1 MELLEIIITTVLI
14 LVVSII
20 SQSGKK
26 KQSKQTTQQTMDM
39 DDRAVTSSNSVDNN
53 TTSTSSNT
61 LTMMGTPVPTGQPA
75 RRSKNKKQP
84 TTHNGVID
92 PQRQNN
98 APKTDSN
105 EQDDNSFDLRK
116 AVIYSE
122 ILTPKFKDEDF

>member
-1 MELLEIIITTVLI
+1 
-14 LVVSII
+14 
-20 SQSGKK
+20 
-26 KQSKQTTQQTMDM
+26 MDM

-53 TTSTSSNT
+53 TTSISSDT
-61 LTMMGTPVPTGQPA
+61 LTMMGTPVPTRQPA
-75 RRSKNKKQP
+75 RRSKNKKQT

-92 PQRQNN
+92 PQGQNN